1 VHDKQNGGYAVL
13 SNVISERD
21 AATMLKM
28 QPAKDDEWGGLFG
41 TKLFCGKKRDYEES
55 CKTSKR
61 GVAEMDMKKRAVGVV
76 LASIRAVLV
85 VFGLLNESHFEDAAS
100 LLLSLPGA
108 PKQNHHHDF
117 ADWLPGGHL
126 FKQPRNADG
135 TLPYALSVLIALEDG
150 ASWVVWKKG
159 EKEKKKKIPRLGAV
173 VFRGDLRH
181 AGDAYHARNVRFHI
195 YYGVKGEKGEVIL
208 AAPRD
213 KEGAVSV
220 VHAGT

>member
-1 VHDKQNGGYAVL
+1 L

-28 QPAKDDEWGGLFG
+28 QPAKDEEWGGLFG

-55 CKTSKR
+55 CRTSKR

-117 ADWLPGGHL
+117 ADWLPGGE
-126 FKQPRNADG
+126 
-135 TLPYALSVLIALEDG
+135 TLQ
-150 ASWVVWKKG
+150 
-159 EKEKKKKIPRLGAV
+159 
-173 VFRGDLRH
+173 
-181 AGDAYHARNVRFHI
+181 
-195 YYGVKGEKGEVIL
+195 
-208 AAPRD
+208 AAAQR
-213 KEGAVSV
+213 
-220 VHAGT
+220 